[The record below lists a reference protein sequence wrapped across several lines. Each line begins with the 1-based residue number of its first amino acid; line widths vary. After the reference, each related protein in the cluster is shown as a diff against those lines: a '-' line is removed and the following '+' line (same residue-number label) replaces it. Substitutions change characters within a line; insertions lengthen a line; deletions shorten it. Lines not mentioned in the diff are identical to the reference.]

1 MKVIA
6 INSSPRMERGN
17 TSMILKPF
25 LEGLKG
31 AGAEVELFY
40 TQELAINPC
49 KACFT
54 CWMKTPGKC
63 KQKDDMAP
71 LLKKFEVAE
80 IWVLATPVYVDGMTG
95 TLKNLL
101 DRLIPLIVPFM
112 ELINGHCRHP
122 LRNGVKKGKVVLVSN
137 CGFWE
142 LDNFDSL
149 VTHIKTICANFER
162 EYAGALLR
170 PYGSILKTKAKISEP
185 QEDIIN
191 AANDAGRQLIQE
203 GVISNET
210 LKIIGREVVGQ
221 KEYVEIYNE
230 MIKKGLE

>member
-1 MKVIA
+1 
-6 INSSPRMERGN
+6 MERGN

-25 LEGLKG
+25 LEGLED
-31 AGAEVELFY
+31 AGAEVELYY

-63 KQKDDMAP
+63 KQKDDMET
-71 LLKKFEVAE
+71 LLKKFEVAD

-101 DRLIPLIVPFM
+101 DRLIPLMVPFV
-112 ELINGHCRHP
+112 EIINGHCRHP
-122 LRNGVKKGKVVLVSN
+122 LRDGVKKGKVVLVST

-142 LDNFDSL
+142 LDNFDPL
-149 VTHIKTICANFER
+149 VAHVKAICANFER

-170 PYGSILKTKAKISEP
+170 PYGSILKFNAKISEP
-185 QEDIIN
+185 LETILK
-191 AANDAGRQLIQE
+191 AAKDAGRQLIQE
-203 GVISNET
+203 GKISAETIEVI
-210 LKIIGREVVGQ
+210 KREVVDR